1 MHFTKFASTV
11 AITAPL
17 LTPLMAEA
25 SSSSFPDKPVT
36 LVVGYV
42 PGGPA
47 DTLARKVANELSKIW
62 KQSVVVENKPGAT
75 ATIANA
81 YVAKA
86 TPNGYTLLV
95 AANDYVTSKYVIDA
109 LPYKM
114 GKSHVAI
121 GMIAS
126 APNIAAVPSKSEIKT
141 PEQFLEWVKKG
152 NNLTYA
158 STGVGSTSNL
168 AGEMFKKLTGANIL
182 HIPYKGVGQ
191 WLPDFISGRITMA
204 FPSLPSVTSLI
215 EAKQIRVIA
224 VANKKRSSLLPD
236 TSTFEE
242 AGLHDF
248 DISTWWG
255 LLAPRNTPASIVN
268 KINSDLNAVLKT
280 GEVKTAWQRLG
291 VEAVPQTPAQF
302 ADVINKDDQTL
313 KSMVSILNLK
323 AAQ

>member
-11 AITAPL
+11 AIIAPL
-17 LTPLMAEA
+17 LAPSMATA
-25 SSSSFPDKPVT
+25 SSSNFPDKPVT

-109 LPYKM
+109 LPYEM

-126 APNIAAVPSKSEIKT
+126 APNIAAVPSKSEIET
-141 PEQFLEWVKKG
+141 PKQFLEWAKKEKD
-152 NNLTYA
+152 LTYA

-215 EAKQIRVIA
+215 DAKQIRVIA
-224 VANKKRSSLLPD
+224 VANKNRSSLLPD
-236 TSTFEE
+236 TPTFEE
-242 AGLHDF
+242 AGLDDF

-255 LLAPRNTPASIVN
+255 LMAPRGTAAPIVD
-268 KINSDLNAVLKT
+268 KINADLNAVLET
-280 GEVKTAWQRLG
+280 AEVKSAWKRLG
-291 VEAVPQTPAQF
+291 VEAVPQSPAQF
-302 ADVINKDDQTL
+302 SEVINKDDQTL
-313 KSMVSILNLK
+313 KSMVSTLNLK
-323 AAQ
+323 SAQ

>member
-1 MHFTKFASTV
+1 MHFKKIGAA
-11 AITAPL
+11 AIIAAPL
-17 LTPLMAEA
+17 LLSNIAGAA
-25 SSSSFPDKPVT
+25 STNFPDKPVT

-47 DTLARKVANELSKIW
+47 DTLARKVANELSKVW

-81 YVAKA
+81 FVAKA

-95 AANDYVTSKYVIDA
+95 AANDYVTSKYVIDN
-109 LPYKM
+109 LPYEM

-121 GMIAS
+121 GMIAT
-126 APNIAAVPSKSEIKT
+126 APNIAAVPSQSEIKT
-141 PEQFLEWVKKG
+141 PKEFLEWVKKDKD
-152 NNLTYA
+152 LTYA

-168 AGEMFKKLTGANIL
+168 AGEMFKKLTGTNIL

-224 VANKKRSSLLPD
+224 VANKNRSSLLPD
-236 TSTFEE
+236 TPTFEE
-242 AGLHDF
+242 SGLPGF

-255 LLAPRNTPASIVN
+255 LMAPRDTPKPIVD

-280 GEVKTAWQRLG
+280 PEVQKSWKRLG

-302 ADVINKDDQTL
+302 AEVLNKDDQTL
-313 KSMVSILNLK
+313 KSMVSTLNLK
-323 AAQ
+323 SAK